1 MTEYTNAEKADM
13 ILAHG
18 ATDCNGRAT
27 QRLYAEK
34 HPVRRTPA
42 HTMFARL
49 HQQLCGTGSF
59 QKAAHTELNEEIVL
73 DMVETTPSLST
84 RGIANEIGISYSS
97 AFPQWY
103 LQQRIAN
110 PFFEASVLFTD
121 EASFSREGIFN
132 THNSHSWAAANPH
145 VTRTRAAQDRF
156 LVNVWADILGDHLIG
171 PYILPG
177 HLTGPRYLIFLE
189 QVLPKLLDRAHVT
202 AATRISM
209 WFQQDGA
216 PAHFSISVRNHL
228 DAVCGE
234 RWIGRGGPVHL
245 FLRSPDLSCLDYFF
259 WGQVKSLVYETPV
272 NNAEERVA
280 RISAAAGEIRN
291 TPEMLSNVRRSMKR
305 RCEACI
311 MRRATVIRVKSH
323 FTATPNSIALS
334 LITTMCHIETPVAY
348 VILILHHLD
357 RTETASITVLTVA
370 FLNQSGATSPIRF
383 YHQAIASSLLIAATI
398 K

>member
-13 ILAHG
+13 ILVHG

-59 QKAAHTELNEEIVL
+59 QKAARTELNEEIVL

-97 AFPQWY
+97 VWRILDDSALHPFHYQYVQSLKECDFAPRQAFPQWY

-189 QVLPKLLDRAHVT
+189 QVLPKLLDREHTLPLRLVLPCG
-202 AATRISM
+202 SSKM
-209 WFQQDGA
+209 E
-216 PAHFSISVRNHL
+216 PPHISVFLFGITWMQYVVNDGL
-228 DAVCGE
+228 AVEVQCIDFSD
-234 RWIGRGGPVHL
+234 RQTFPVWIISSGG
-245 FLRSPDLSCLDYFF
+245 
-259 WGQVKSLVYETPV
+259 K
-272 NNAEERVA
+272 
-280 RISAAAGEIRN
+280 
-291 TPEMLSNVRRSMKR
+291 
-305 RCEACI
+305 
-311 MRRATVIRVKSH
+311 
-323 FTATPNSIALS
+323 
-334 LITTMCHIETPVAY
+334 
-348 VILILHHLD
+348 
-357 RTETASITVLTVA
+357 
-370 FLNQSGATSPIRF
+370 
-383 YHQAIASSLLIAATI
+383 
-398 K
+398 

>member
-59 QKAAHTELNEEIVL
+59 QKAARTELNEEIVL

-97 AFPQWY
+97 VWRILDDSALHPFHYQYVQSLKVCDFAPRQAFPQWY

-202 AATRISM
+202 AATRTSM

-216 PAHFSISVRNHL
+216 PHISVFSVRNHL

-234 RWIGRGGPVHL
+234 RWIGHGGPVH
-245 FLRSPDLSCLDYFF
+245 
-259 WGQVKSLVYETPV
+259 
-272 NNAEERVA
+272 
-280 RISAAAGEIRN
+280 
-291 TPEMLSNVRRSMKR
+291 
-305 RCEACI
+305 
-311 MRRATVIRVKSH
+311 
-323 FTATPNSIALS
+323 
-334 LITTMCHIETPVAY
+334 
-348 VILILHHLD
+348 
-357 RTETASITVLTVA
+357 
-370 FLNQSGATSPIRF
+370 
-383 YHQAIASSLLIAATI
+383 
-398 K
+398 

>member
-59 QKAAHTELNEEIVL
+59 QKAARTELNEEIVL

-97 AFPQWY
+97 VWRILDDSALHPFHYQYVQSLKECDFAPRQAFPQWY

-132 THNSHSWAAANPH
+132 THNSHS
-145 VTRTRAAQDRF
+145 
-156 LVNVWADILGDHLIG
+156 GSSKG

-202 AATRISM
+202 AAIRTSM

-216 PAHFSISVRNHL
+216 PHISVFLFGITWMQYVVNDGL
-228 DAVCGE
+228 AVEVQCIDFSD
-234 RWIGRGGPVHL
+234 RQTFPVWI
-245 FLRSPDLSCLDYFF
+245 
-259 WGQVKSLVYETPV
+259 
-272 NNAEERVA
+272 
-280 RISAAAGEIRN
+280 ISSGANEIVGVRN
-291 TPEMLSNVRRSMKR
+291 TRKQRRGTCSTHQCSSRGNTKHSEMLSNVRRSMKR

-311 MRRATVIRVKSH
+311 T
-323 FTATPNSIALS
+323 
-334 LITTMCHIETPVAY
+334 
-348 VILILHHLD
+348 
-357 RTETASITVLTVA
+357 
-370 FLNQSGATSPIRF
+370 
-383 YHQAIASSLLIAATI
+383 
-398 K
+398 

>member
-59 QKAAHTELNEEIVL
+59 QKAARTELNEEIVL
-73 DMVETTPSLST
+73 DRIETTPSLST
-84 RGIANEIGISYSS
+84 R
-97 AFPQWY
+97 
-103 LQQRIAN
+103 
-110 PFFEASVLFTD
+110 
-121 EASFSREGIFN
+121 
-132 THNSHSWAAANPH
+132 
-145 VTRTRAAQDRF
+145 
-156 LVNVWADILGDHLIG
+156 GDHLIG

-202 AATRISM
+202 AVTRTSM

-234 RWIGRGGPVHL
+234 RWIGRGGPVH
-245 FLRSPDLSCLDYFF
+245 
-259 WGQVKSLVYETPV
+259 
-272 NNAEERVA
+272 
-280 RISAAAGEIRN
+280 
-291 TPEMLSNVRRSMKR
+291 
-305 RCEACI
+305 
-311 MRRATVIRVKSH
+311 
-323 FTATPNSIALS
+323 
-334 LITTMCHIETPVAY
+334 
-348 VILILHHLD
+348 
-357 RTETASITVLTVA
+357 
-370 FLNQSGATSPIRF
+370 
-383 YHQAIASSLLIAATI
+383 
-398 K
+398 